1 MTIFLKRKCKPK
13 QESENSHF
21 RGWAKNGQSVQLGG
35 RGFVLSLV
43 RNKETDI
50 NLREFAG

>member
-1 MTIFLKRKCKPK
+1 MKKYKPQ

-21 RGWAKNGQSVQLGG
+21 RGWAKNGQSVQLGS
-35 RGFVLSLV
+35 RGFVLRLV

-50 NLREFAG
+50 NLREFAS